1 MKTYLKKF
9 SVTLIAFTILI
20 LLAGYLYF
28 FELKKPSEEETKKEI
43 FTDIK
48 EEQINE
54 IKLKYPNYSIVC
66 NKEGG
71 NWYVLKDSKRFKADE
86 KIISTIIDS
95 LSKIRIEK
103 IVSENPKD
111 LASFGLMNPQV
122 EVVAKATEKDYRIL
136 VGTDSPVGSGTYI
149 QADGDKVVL
158 LVEKNAVM
166 PFMSKSVN
174 DLRDKQILALDESKI
189 RKLRFQWKDS
199 SFELDKTDGGWAG
212 KDMPGYVQIDQA
224 RIESI
229 LKTFLNLK
237 IDNFEEDETNAL
249 STYELD
255 KPRARIEIFE
265 NEKPISVLFGNK
277 KEEGVYYVKLDSG
290 DSVYSVS
297 EFVLRQVPENV
308 NDIRV
313 RKLVNVEIEKV
324 RKIEITRG
332 ESTILIL
339 KEGDN
344 WELADDK
351 DKKVDA
357 LKVKELLGHI
367 NDLEAERFV
376 DDNPSDLAPHGLDK
390 PEIVVTITEGDKI
403 TSLLFGKK
411 EEKEVYVKLSESRS
425 VYSIS
430 GEIISQIPSSNEEL
444 IKK

>member
-9 SVTLIAFTILI
+9 PVTLIAFTILI

-54 IKLKYPNYSIVC
+54 IKLKYPNYSIAC
-66 NKEGG
+66 NKEGA
-71 NWYVLKDSKRFKADE
+71 NWYVHKDSKRFKADE
-86 KIISTIIDS
+86 KIISTIIGK
-95 LSKIRIEK
+95 LSKIKIEK
-103 IVSENPKD
+103 IVSENLKD
-111 LASFGLMNPQV
+111 LAGFGLENPKA
-122 EVVAKATEKDYRIL
+122 EVVAKTPSNEYRISI
-136 VGTDSPVGSGTYI
+136 GADSPVGSGTYI
-149 QADGDKVVL
+149 QVDGENEVLIVNKNSVMAFLDKS
-158 LVEKNAVM
+158 
-166 PFMSKSVN
+166 PN

-189 RKLRFQWKDS
+189 KKLKFQWKES
-199 SFELDKTDGGWAG
+199 AFEVERTDGDWFG
-212 KDMPGYVQIDQA
+212 KDVPEYAKIDQA
-224 RIESI
+224 RVEAI

-237 IDNFEEDETNAL
+237 IDNFEEDESADL
-249 STYELD
+249 SAYGLD
-255 KPRARIEIFE
+255 KPSAEIEIFE
-265 NEKPISVLFGNK
+265 NEKPVRVLFGNE
-277 KEEGVYYVKLDSG
+277 KEEGVYYMKLDSG

-313 RKLVNVEIEKV
+313 RKLVNAEIEKV

-376 DDNPSDLAPHGLDK
+376 DDNPSDQAPHGLDK

-411 EEKEVYVKLSESRS
+411 EEKEVYVKLTESRS